1 MKQLNKLLAL
11 ALAVIMVMALA
22 TTAFADGEDDSDTDT
37 VTITVNNAL
46 AGGEYK
52 AYKIFDVTTSGGT
65 NPSYAYTI
73 ESSNSFFGTV
83 QSYANRNNSH
93 MTLKAIDGTNTTYNV
108 ILDSAFEESDSK
120 TLAKELAKTLTSPD
134 TNITESCRTEGR
146 TTGEGENANTTATFS
161 NLAKGCY
168 LITSPVGSTSA
179 LITATD
185 NTAKI
190 DEKTGLPTL
199 EKKVNQKDDIT
210 SVTAA
215 DIWADYNDAS
225 FGQTVQFKIE
235 IQVDETSDD
244 YRLTDELP
252 SGFTLVNNETTP
264 ITVQCAKY
272 DSENR
277 TYENPE
283 SISNAN
289 EDSKNY
295 ELETTNLSTN
305 ETFRITFKSAYLS
318 KLKALDK
325 LIVTYSATVGTNATV
340 GGDGNTNTAKLTYG
354 TNQTKKA
361 ETKTYIWSFDVFKF
375 VETGTEENKDQTPLA
390 GATFT
395 LRKEGE
401 TNNITFVSVQD
412 STNEAPTYNVSTEQ
426 SAFAEITTST
436 DGNAGGKFTLQG
448 LDSGTYYLTETAA
461 PAGYNKLEGPI
472 KVEIGMSVNDGGTA
486 SYTVKYANW
495 QETVNGGTTS
505 HYNAWNSVTYN
516 VIPVEN
522 KAGSLL
528 PSTGGIGTTIFY
540 VLGGILVVGAGVL
553 LITKK
558 RMSNSK

>member
-22 TTAFADGEDDSDTDT
+22 TTAFAEGEDNSDTDT

-46 AGGEYK
+46 ENRTYS
-52 AYKIFDVTTSGGT
+52 AYKIFDVTKATDTDGKVI
-65 NPSYAYTI
+65 SYAYTI
-73 ESSNSFFGTV
+73 TSGEGDGANPFFTTV
-83 QSYANRNNSH
+83 
-93 MTLKAIDGTNTTYNV
+93 
-108 ILDSAFEESDSK
+108 SDFA
-120 TLAKELAKTLTSPD
+120 TEQNGLTLTQ
-134 TNITESCRTEGR
+134 IG
-146 TTGEGENANTTATFS
+146 TTGEYNVTFDSTKFDETKAKSLSEALYKVVTDKNNPISYTKQATGTKVSDNNVTASFTG
-161 NLAKGCY
+161 LAEGYY
-168 LITSPVGSTSA
+168 LITSPIGSTCI
-179 LITATD
+179 LDTTVGTKEI
-185 NTAKI
+185 N
-190 DEKTGLPTL
+190 EKNGLPTL
-199 EKKVNQKDDIT
+199 KKQVNQ
-210 SVTAA
+210 A
-215 DIWADYNDAS
+215 DSDSATDNWADYNDAA

-235 IQVDETSDD
+235 IQVDKTSDN
-244 YRLTDELP
+244 YVLTDELP
-252 SGFTLVNNETTP
+252 SGFTLVNNETP
-264 ITVQCAKY
+264 LITVQCAKY
-272 DSENR
+272 NSESQ

-318 KLKALDK
+318 QLKALDK
-325 LIVTYSATVGTNATV
+325 LIITYSATVGTNATV
-340 GGDGNTNTAKLTYG
+340 GVGGNTNTAKLTYG
-354 TNQTKKA
+354 TNQTKEA
-361 ETKTYIWSFDVFKF
+361 ETKTYIWSFDVSKF
-375 VETGTEENKDQTPLA
+375 VKTGTESTETPLA
-390 GATFT
+390 GATFQLST
-395 LRKEGE
+395 DEAG
-401 TNNITFVSVQD
+401 NNPVYFMRD
-412 STNEAPTYNVSTEQ
+412 STSTNYKRTDSQTQNSVST
-426 SAFAEITTST
+426 ITTST
-436 DGNAGGKFTLQG
+436 DGDAGGKFTLQG

-505 HYNAWNSVTYN
+505 HYGALNLVTDN
-516 VIPVEN
+516 KIPVEN